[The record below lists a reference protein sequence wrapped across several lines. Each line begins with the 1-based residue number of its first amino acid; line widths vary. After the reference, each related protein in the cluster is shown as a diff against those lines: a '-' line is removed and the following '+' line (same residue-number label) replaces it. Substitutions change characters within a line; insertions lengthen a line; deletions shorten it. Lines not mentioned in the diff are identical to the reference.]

1 MLLQCALPMQ
11 ASQNKINQILT
22 KTNQNAIVLV
32 PSCNIFNVL
41 PLHHYEEDENKC
53 FTTPLTWFRADG
65 TKEDIVRT
73 STI

>member
-1 MLLQCALPMQ
+1 M
-11 ASQNKINQILT
+11 
-22 KTNQNAIVLV
+22 VLV

-53 FTTPLTWFRADG
+53 FTTALTWFRADG